1 MRAFLHACIR
11 RVARFESL
19 SLTAYSPAHRY
30 RCFFGGFPFFNR
42 VQSAVLDEV
51 LHSDRPLVVSA
62 PTGSGKTAILELAL
76 VRLLTQRPA
85 ADFKALY
92 VVPLK
97 AICRERLE
105 DWSRKTAS
113 LGLHCAQLT
122 GDTDEEDRSV
132 LQEAHLILTT
142 PEKWDSATRRWKDS
156 PGLLESLA
164 LLLIDEVQL
173 VHEAGRGPVLE
184 AVVSRMKALQRH
196 NGTPLRIVA
205 VSAPVPNAADLAS
218 WLGTEDNP
226 GCHHTFGERLR
237 PVPLRRL
244 VLGYPCAVGTSDFR
258 FDMSLS
264 YKLPLVIENYSE
276 GKPTIVFC
284 STRKGV
290 LQTAGVVAGNC
301 SNLVR
306 DVRTRDRLLCAAT
319 TFRDA
324 KLRDV
329 VPRGVGFH
337 HAGLCP
343 EDRGAVESL
352 FREGGLPVLVST
364 STLAMGV
371 NLPAHLVV
379 VKSTSTYALGGTGLY
394 PDLVVDQM
402 LGRAGRPQFDVSGTA
417 VIMTKLSLKPRYEQL
432 VQGTQAMESSLHRS
446 LVEHLNAEI
455 VLRTVRDLAGCVTWA
470 KSTFFYVRLRKNPAH
485 YGQPRGLGE
494 QGAQDKLHELCRESV
509 TALVRASLITLDAD
523 SGCLEP
529 TGAGHLMARYCIS
542 LDTMERF
549 SQLPARLSL
558 ETLVATLSGCAE
570 YADVQLR
577 TSEKATLNK
586 LNGTKRAPGI
596 RFPMKGRIKTR
607 DMKVNCL
614 LQASLG
620 CLSVTEPSL
629 SQDLPRVLRVAQ
641 RLAKV
646 LLEFLLLRPECGF
659 GALLQAVV
667 LHKCIQ
673 ARLWEDSLHVAR
685 QIDKIG
691 VALSSALLRA
701 GITSLDKL
709 VNTNPR
715 ELELVLNRHPPFGSQ
730 VLQAARSLPKYRLQ
744 IVQEGSPSNDTATV
758 QLSVEVGCLGE
769 SVAEPGSGRLS
780 LAPAYLL
787 VGDADDRLLLHQCIS
802 SVPSRTHST

>member
-1 MRAFLHACIR
+1 
-11 RVARFESL
+11 
-19 SLTAYSPAHRY
+19 
-30 RCFFGGFPFFNR
+30 
-42 VQSAVLDEV
+42 
-51 LHSDRPLVVSA
+51 HSDRPLVVSA

-205 VSAPVPNAADLAS
+205 VSAPVPNAADVMTPTGRGA
-218 WLGTEDNP
+218 GR
-226 GCHHTFGERLR
+226 FGERLR

-276 GKPTIVFC
+276 GKPTIVGF
-284 STRKGV
+284 SSEPFPVFVRRRVISWLSEATNADYRRGTGRRKGGI
-290 LQTAGVVAGNC
+290 LA
-301 SNLVR
+301 
-306 DVRTRDRLLCAAT
+306 
-319 TFRDA
+319 
-324 KLRDV
+324 DV

-402 LGRAGRPQFDVSGTA
+402 LGRAGRP
-417 VIMTKLSLKPRYEQL
+417 
-432 VQGTQAMESSLHRS
+432 
-446 LVEHLNAEI
+446 
-455 VLRTVRDLAGCVTWA
+455 
-470 KSTFFYVRLRKNPAH
+470 
-485 YGQPRGLGE
+485 
-494 QGAQDKLHELCRESV
+494 
-509 TALVRASLITLDAD
+509 
-523 SGCLEP
+523 
-529 TGAGHLMARYCIS
+529 
-542 LDTMERF
+542 
-549 SQLPARLSL
+549 
-558 ETLVATLSGCAE
+558 
-570 YADVQLR
+570 
-577 TSEKATLNK
+577 
-586 LNGTKRAPGI
+586 
-596 RFPMKGRIKTR
+596 
-607 DMKVNCL
+607 
-614 LQASLG
+614 
-620 CLSVTEPSL
+620 
-629 SQDLPRVLRVAQ
+629 
-641 RLAKV
+641 
-646 LLEFLLLRPECGF
+646 
-659 GALLQAVV
+659 
-667 LHKCIQ
+667 
-673 ARLWEDSLHVAR
+673 
-685 QIDKIG
+685 
-691 VALSSALLRA
+691 
-701 GITSLDKL
+701 
-709 VNTNPR
+709 
-715 ELELVLNRHPPFGSQ
+715 
-730 VLQAARSLPKYRLQ
+730 
-744 IVQEGSPSNDTATV
+744 
-758 QLSVEVGCLGE
+758 
-769 SVAEPGSGRLS
+769 
-780 LAPAYLL
+780 
-787 VGDADDRLLLHQCIS
+787 
-802 SVPSRTHST
+802 

>member
-1 MRAFLHACIR
+1 
-11 RVARFESL
+11 
-19 SLTAYSPAHRY
+19 
-30 RCFFGGFPFFNR
+30 
-42 VQSAVLDEV
+42 
-51 LHSDRPLVVSA
+51 
-62 PTGSGKTAILELAL
+62 
-76 VRLLTQRPA
+76 
-85 ADFKALY
+85 
-92 VVPLK
+92 
-97 AICRERLE
+97 
-105 DWSRKTAS
+105 
-113 LGLHCAQLT
+113 
-122 GDTDEEDRSV
+122 
-132 LQEAHLILTT
+132 
-142 PEKWDSATRRWKDS
+142 
-156 PGLLESLA
+156 
-164 LLLIDEVQL
+164 
-173 VHEAGRGPVLE
+173 
-184 AVVSRMKALQRH
+184 MKALQRH

-218 WLGTEDNP
+218 WLGTADNP

-301 SNLVR
+301 SSLVR
-306 DVRTRDRLLCAAT
+306 DVRTRDRLLCAAAT
-319 TFRDA
+319 LRDA

-343 EDRGAVESL
+343 EDRGAVEAL

-509 TALVRASLITLDAD
+509 TALVRASLATLDAD

-529 TGAGHLMARYCIS
+529 TGAGRLMARYCIS

-577 TSEKATLNK
+577 TSEKAALNK

-596 RFPMKGRIKTR
+596 RSQQV
-607 DMKVNCL
+607 DL
-614 LQASLG
+614 LSSQHIYALG
-620 CLSVTEPSL
+620 PGVS
-629 SQDLPRVLRVAQ
+629 A
-641 RLAKV
+641 V
-646 LLEFLLLRPECGF
+646 LLEFLLLRTECGF

-691 VALSSALLRA
+691 AATRIAFALKTSMPPHLYSYSESTRQAGHCDLRKSSAKRPCSEKPHIHLETDMTGVPA
-701 GITSLDKL
+701 NVVS
-709 VNTNPR
+709 NSWY
-715 ELELVLNRHPPFGSQ
+715 ELS
-730 VLQAARSLPKYRLQ
+730 
-744 IVQEGSPSNDTATV
+744 
-758 QLSVEVGCLGE
+758 CLGQ
-769 SVAEPGSGRLS
+769 AT
-780 LAPAYLL
+780 Y
-787 VGDADDRLLLHQCIS
+787 
-802 SVPSRTHST
+802 